1 MILNKTC
8 FIFLTV
14 YPHKGHY
21 VDFADQDI
29 TVIAGALKLFLK
41 ELPNP
46 LIPCSVFLKLT
57 PAESEHFLYSY
68 VTVFSCVA
76 IANKIAN

>member
-1 MILNKTC
+1 MILNKM
-8 FIFLTV
+8 FYFLNCLS
-14 YPHKGHY
+14 HKGHY

-41 ELPNP
+41 KLPNQ
-46 LIPCSVFLKLT
+46 LIPYSVFIKLT
-57 PAESEHFLYSY
+57 PAKSEHFLYSY
-68 VTVFSCVA
+68 ITIFSCVA